1 MGRGKTSGWNSYEPH
16 TVDCT
21 GCFTTWCTTYVAVQR
36 ELGLL
41 SERRAGNGSDHS
53 VDNGIARKSLS
64 TAMAASS
71 IKLLFFSMAGPRC
84 RSGSCMRAQIEE
96 VSRNEKFTT
105 TR

>member
-1 MGRGKTSGWNSYEPH
+1 MTGPAIMGRGKTSGWNSYEPH

-41 SERRAGNGSDHS
+41 SERRAGNCSDHS

-64 TAMAASS
+64 TAMAVDS
-71 IKLLFFSMAGPRC
+71 IKLLFFQWRVLAAAAGRVCEP
-84 RSGSCMRAQIEE
+84 
-96 VSRNEKFTT
+96 K
-105 TR
+105 